1 MDQST
6 PRVESLLLSF
16 ELGNNKWLLTF
27 GTGSQ
32 NSRRVEI
39 DAGDLKALDAQIALA
54 RKKFKLGA
62 EAGLHS
68 CYEAGRDGF
77 WLHRA
82 LSARGARNVVIDS
95 SSIEVNRR
103 KRRAKS
109 DRLDGEALL
118 GLLVRYL
125 NGERRHM
132 RVLRVPDEKNEDA
145 RRPHR
150 ELERLTKERTA
161 HYNRI
166 SSLLVLEGIKLKP
179 GSGFLEALEKAR
191 RWDGSPLGEN
201 LLAEIRH
208 ELERIDL
215 VNKQIKELRKEQ
227 DARLEKNPR
236 TAENKKVAVLRNL
249 KGISRSAYALVFE
262 FFGWRTFANR
272 REVGAAAGL
281 VGTPYQSGD
290 SAHEQGISKAG
301 NVRIRTLMVELAWCW
316 RRYQPQSK
324 LTKWFEERF
333 GGGGGRM
340 RRIGIVALG
349 RRLLVALWR
358 FVEHGELP
366 EGAELKSAA

>member
-39 DAGDLKALDAQIALA
+39 DAGDLNALDAQIALA

-62 EAGLHS
+62 EAPLHS

-82 LSARGARNVVIDS
+82 LLARGAKNVVIDS

-132 RVLRVPDEKNEDA
+132 HVLRVPDEKNEDA

>member
-62 EAGLHS
+62 GAGLHS

-82 LSARGARNVVIDS
+82 LLARGAKNVVIDS

-103 KRRAKS
+103 KRRAKN

-118 GLLVRYL
+118 GLLARYL
-125 NGERRHM
+125 NGERKHM
-132 RVLRVPDEKNEDA
+132 HVLRVPDEKSEDA

-166 SSLLVLEGIKLKP
+166 SSLLVLEGIKLKH
-179 GSGFLEALEKAR
+179 GSGFLEALEQAR
-191 RWDGSPLGEN
+191 RWDGTPLGEN
-201 LLAEIRH
+201 LVAEIRH

-215 VNKQIKELRKEQ
+215 LNKQIKELRKEQ
-227 DARLEKNPR
+227 DARLEKSPEA
-236 TAENKKVAVLRNL
+236 TENKKVAVLRNL
-249 KGISRSAYALVFE
+249 KGISRSAYVLVFE